1 MMNVVCLNGR
11 MVKDA
16 ELCQSSSGYYYT
28 RFSIAVQKSYDKDQC
43 DFINCVA
50 WTTSAEYICK
60 YCKKGSLLAIN
71 GSLQSNSW
79 TDNNGVNRY
88 ETIVSV
94 DNVGSLSN
102 KTNTSPDTTKAKKKE
117 KPKKEEKKET
127 KADLFKVDEEDDDE
141 DLPF

>member
-1 MMNVVCLNGR
+1 

-60 YCKKGSLLAIN
+60 YCKKGSLLSIQ

>member
-1 MMNVVCLNGR
+1 

-16 ELCQSSSGYYYT
+16 ELCQSSNGYYYT